1 MRTAVKKFRFFL
13 QKTVFALCL
22 FAAGG
27 RVFSAEAKKWTLAA
41 EAFTFTQKNAETPA
55 LKAAASAIPSIML
68 EQITKNMNRM
78 PRAQEQL
85 DRKLYE
91 LQKERLSLFLQLSNE
106 VRTRDSIFLNGYS
119 KRKTA
124 YEIKKQNAKIADIQ
138 KKIDENLKAAAEQ
151 EVYFEAQ
158 IQADIERQKRLE
170 EGDVVNDEQKKEN
183 ALIVLFKD
191 LTKKRKTQEPV
202 LEQVVIYQNDFS
214 KLFEVAEETRKNGY
228 ASFEFE
234 KSCVDGGIQGLLTGK
249 ITVYGTYLSAAVTL
263 YEYPGAREI
272 GHATEVGGI
281 DEISFLARRLASS
294 LIPKISD
301 SMPVE
306 LRVSV
311 KPEDA
316 AAKAVLTV
324 DDSVFRSI
332 PETLTFGSGVH
343 TLSFEAEGYASAS
356 TSYSFTGNRRFS
368 VEIEMREKKDGV
380 FTLALKKDFAGDLFA
395 DGELAATLKAEERFA
410 SIKINDGNIL
420 GRFISEDGSGAD
432 YFIKDSLV
440 EDGAKLVLNAKPF
453 DRSKYIEKRR
463 KWMYSSYSA
472 LIVSLIPTFYCY
484 GNYFSSAS
492 AYNKRYDFSY
502 DEAVKWQTAYNV
514 TSGISIACGV
524 FFTYELTR
532 YLLAANTVL
541 PAEAKKMNPRREAKI
556 RAQEEKVRALA
567 ENADSEKKE
576 NTEEL
581 NTEESEISAPE
592 KTEAAGD

>member
-1 MRTAVKKFRFFL
+1 M
-13 QKTVFALCL
+13 
-22 FAAGG
+22 
-27 RVFSAEAKKWTLAA
+27 
-41 EAFTFTQKNAETPA
+41 
-55 LKAAASAIPSIML
+55 
-68 EQITKNMNRM
+68 
-78 PRAQEQL
+78 
-85 DRKLYE
+85 
-91 LQKERLSLFLQLSNE
+91 
-106 VRTRDSIFLNGYS
+106 
-119 KRKTA
+119 
-124 YEIKKQNAKIADIQ
+124 
-138 KKIDENLKAAAEQ
+138 
-151 EVYFEAQ
+151 
-158 IQADIERQKRLE
+158 
-170 EGDVVNDEQKKEN
+170 
-183 ALIVLFKD
+183 
-191 LTKKRKTQEPV
+191 
-202 LEQVVIYQNDFS
+202 
-214 KLFEVAEETRKNGY
+214 
-228 ASFEFE
+228 
-234 KSCVDGGIQGLLTGK
+234 
-249 ITVYGTYLSAAVTL
+249 

-272 GHATEVGGI
+272 GHAAEVGGI

-556 RAQEEKVRALA
+556 RAQEEKARALA

>member
-1 MRTAVKKFRFFL
+1 MKKFRFFL

-27 RVFSAEAKKWTLAA
+27 RVLSAEAKKWTLAA

-91 LQKERLSLFLQLSNE
+91 LQKDRLSLFLQLSNE
-106 VRTRDSIFLNGYS
+106 VRMRDSIFLNGYS

-124 YEIKKQNAKIADIQ
+124 YEIKKQNTKIADIQ
-138 KKIDENLKAAAEQ
+138 KKIDENLKTAAKEEAH
-151 EVYFEAQ
+151 FEAQ

-170 EGDVVNDEQKKEN
+170 EGDVINDEQKKEN

-191 LTKKRKTQEPV
+191 LAKKRKVQEPV
-202 LEQVVIYQNDFS
+202 LEEVVIYQNDFS
-214 KLFEVAEETRKNGY
+214 KLFAAPEETRAKGY

-234 KSCVDGGIQGLLTGK
+234 KSCVDGGIQGLITGK
-249 ITVYGTYLSAAVTL
+249 ITVYGSYLSAAVTL

-272 GHATEVGGI
+272 GHATDVGGV
-281 DEISFLARRLASS
+281 DEIGFIAKRLASS

-316 AAKAVLTV
+316 AAKPVLTV

-356 TSYSFTGNRRFS
+356 ISYSFTGNRRFS

-440 EDGAKLVLNAKPF
+440 EDGAKLVINAKPF

-492 AYNKRYDFSY
+492 AYNKCYDFSY

-541 PAEAKKMNPRREAKI
+541 PAEAKKRNPRREAKI
-556 RAQEEKVRALA
+556 RAQEEKARALA

>member
-1 MRTAVKKFRFFL
+1 MKCKVFPKNTF
-13 QKTVFALCL
+13 FALFL
-22 FAAGG
+22 FAAGLG
-27 RVFSAEAKKWTLAA
+27 SFAAEAKKWTLAA
-41 EAFTFTQKNAETPA
+41 EEFTFTQRNAETPA

-68 EQITKNMNRM
+68 EQITENMNRL
-78 PRAQEQL
+78 PRAQERL

-119 KRKTA
+119 KRKLA
-124 YEIKKQNAKIADIQ
+124 AEIKKQNTKIADIQ
-138 KKIDENLKAAAEQ
+138 KKIDENLKTAAKEEA
-151 EVYFEAQ
+151 YFEAQ

-214 KLFEVAEETRKNGY
+214 KLFEVAEETRKKGY

-272 GHATEVGGI
+272 GHAAEVGGI

-368 VEIEMREKKDGV
+368 VEIEMREKKDGA
-380 FTLALKKDFAGDLFA
+380 FTLALKKDFSGDLFA
-395 DGELAATLKAEERFA
+395 DGELAASFKSDERFT

-420 GRFISEDGSGAD
+420 GRFISEDGTGAD

-440 EDGAKLVLNAKPF
+440 EDGAKLVLNANPF
-453 DRSKYIEKRR
+453 DRNAYIEKRR
-463 KWMYSSYSA
+463 KLMYSSYSA

-484 GNYFSSAS
+484 GNYFSAAS
-492 AYNKRYDFSY
+492 AYNKRYDYSY
-502 DEAVKWQTAYNV
+502 EDAAKWQTASNV
-514 TSGISIACGV
+514 TTGISIACGA
-524 FFTYELTR
+524 FFAYELTR

-541 PAEAKKMNPRREAKI
+541 PAEAKKMSPRREAKI
-556 RAQEEKVRALA
+556 RAKEEKARALA
-567 ENADSEKKE
+567 ENADSGKKE

-592 KTEAAGD
+592 KAEAAGD

>member
-22 FAAGG
+22 FGAGLG
-27 RVFSAEAKKWTLAA
+27 SFAAEAKKWTLAA
-41 EAFTFTQKNAETPA
+41 EEFTFTQRNAETPA

-68 EQITKNMNRM
+68 EQITENMNRL

-138 KKIDENLKAAAEQ
+138 KKIDANLKSA
-151 EVYFEAQ
+151 FEEESFFDAQ
-158 IQADIERQKRLE
+158 IAADLERQKRLD
-170 EGDVVNDEQKKEN
+170 EGDVVSEERKKEN
-183 ALIVLFKD
+183 IFILLFKD
-191 LTKKRKTQEPV
+191 LAKKRKVQEPV
-202 LEQVVIYQNDFS
+202 LEEVVIYQNDFS
-214 KLFEVAEETRKNGY
+214 KLFAAPEETRAKGY

-234 KSCVDGGIQGLLTGK
+234 KSCVDGGIQGLITGK
-249 ITVYGTYLSAAVTL
+249 ITVYGSYLSAAVTL

-272 GHATEVGGI
+272 GHATDVGGV
-281 DEISFLARRLASS
+281 DEIGFIAKRLASS

-301 SMPVE
+301 SMPIE
-306 LRVSV
+306 IQVSV
-311 KPEDA
+311 KPDDA
-316 AAKAVLTV
+316 AAKTVLTV
-324 DDSVFRSI
+324 DDSVYRSI
-332 PETLTFGSGVH
+332 PETLVLGSGVH
-343 TLSFEAEGYASAS
+343 TLGFEAEGYMSAS

-368 VEIEMREKKDGV
+368 VEIEMRERKDGA
-380 FTLALKKDFAGDLFA
+380 FTLALKKDFSGDLFA
-395 DGELAATLKAEERFA
+395 DGELAASFKSDERFT

-420 GRFISEDGSGAD
+420 GRFISEDGTGAD

-440 EDGAKLVLNAKPF
+440 EDGAKLILNANPF
-453 DRSKYIEKRR
+453 DRNAYIEKRR
-463 KWMYSSYSA
+463 KLMYSSYSA

-484 GNYFSSAS
+484 GNYFSAAS
-492 AYNKRYDFSY
+492 AYNKRYDYSY
-502 DEAVKWQTAYNV
+502 EDAAKWQTASNV
-514 TSGISIACGV
+514 TTGISIACGA
-524 FFTYELTR
+524 FFAYELTR

-556 RAQEEKVRALA
+556 RAQEEKARAEIKA
-567 ENADSEKKE
+567 ESVKNEDSNPEEPEINADSGEAAA
-576 NTEEL
+576 
-581 NTEESEISAPE
+581 ESEAE
-592 KTEAAGD
+592 R

>member
-27 RVFSAEAKKWTLAA
+27 IMFSAESKKWTLAA

-124 YEIKKQNAKIADIQ
+124 YEIKKQTTKIADIQ
-138 KKIDENLKAAAEQ
+138 KKIDENLKAAAKE
-151 EVYFEAQ
+151 EAYFEAQ

-214 KLFEVAEETRKNGY
+214 KLFEVAEETRKKGY

-249 ITVYGTYLSAAVTL
+249 ITVYGEYISAAVTL

-272 GHATEVGGI
+272 GHAAEVGGI

-324 DDSVFRSI
+324 DDSVYRSI
-332 PETLTFGSGVH
+332 PETLTLGSGVH

-368 VEIEMREKKDGV
+368 VEIEMREKKDGA
-380 FTLALKKDFAGDLFA
+380 FTLALKNDFA
-395 DGELAATLKAEERFA
+395 GELAAALKDDERFA

-420 GRFISEDGSGAD
+420 GRFISEDGTGAD

-440 EDGAKLVLNAKPF
+440 EDGAKLVLTAKPF

-502 DEAVKWQTAYNV
+502 DEALKWQTAYNV
-514 TSGISIACGV
+514 TSSISIACGV

-556 RAQEEKVRALA
+556 RAQEEKARALA